1 MKDRMLWLCW
11 LYLFILTAA
20 LGFIP
25 ERNLLVTVLLSLA
38 CGAFFVPGGM
48 LLYRAVKRGSR
59 KQLNRIMLLSGLSL
73 LLTTLLIVANM
84 LTVLSS
90 SELLGKVMNAVLV
103 VLSAPMYCA
112 PYYAISLFLWACLLF
127 SCFSYRKDTK

>member
-1 MKDRMLWLCW
+1 MKDRLLWLCW

-59 KQLNRIMLLSGLSL
+59 KQLNRIMLLSALSL
-73 LLTTLLIVANM
+73 VITTLLIIGNF
-84 LTVLSS
+84 LTVLSD
-90 SELLGKVMNAVLV
+90 SELLGRVMNAVLV
-103 VLSAPMYCA
+103 VLSAPMQCE
-112 PYYAISLFLWACLLF
+112 PFPAISLFLWACLLF
-127 SCFSYRKDTK
+127 SCISYRKDTK